1 MTRNEKQR
9 EPTRVSLAESLK
21 GNLLASA
28 KASGRSLDDEIAE
41 RLQQSFESKSNPA
54 KSEERI
60 DALEQGLA
68 DAMQLI
74 RDLQGEIAGSGSAG
88 QSRTNADLRFA
99 VAAAEAKL
107 GSLTHQSGK
116 RYSTHDG
123 KVVRFVLSSPFRGY
137 FDKGFVKIIP
147 GHFEDDYIFLAI
159 RDYSRGWLVPM
170 GLIRTTLEKIPTAN
184 RTNGEKSWDPTYG
197 NRKGREALW
206 MGKSGEL
213 LIADHGVEI
222 PSKPDPE

>member
-1 MTRNEKQR
+1 MTSNEKQ
-9 EPTRVSLAESLK
+9 PTQVSLAGSLK
-21 GNLLASA
+21 SNLMASA

-41 RLQQSFESKSNPA
+41 RLQQSFESKEGNPDN
-54 KSEERI
+54 SDERI
-60 DALEQGLA
+60 DALERGLA
-68 DAMQLI
+68 DAMQLL
-74 RDLQGEIAGSGSAG
+74 RDLQKAIAGSGAAG
-88 QSRTNADLRFA
+88 QARPNADLRFA

-107 GSLTHQSGK
+107 GSLTHVSGK

-123 KVVRFVLSSPFRGY
+123 KIVRFVLSSPFRGY
-137 FDKGFVKIIP
+137 HGKGFVKIIP
-147 GHFEDDYIFLAI
+147 AHFEDDYIFLAI

-170 GLIRTTLEKIPTAN
+170 DLIRATLEKIPTAN

-222 PSKPDPE
+222 PSKTDSE